1 MIPSAT
7 CCYLQKEMLSVP
19 TKDPIVA
26 LTQQNAVEC
35 AHKQCNNAR
44 LHNTIMD
51 NNMID
56 YNFIVINV
64 VAIIIKL
71 YNLLAI

>member
-1 MIPSAT
+1 MVCTLILIPISNYCYTSCICIDIHAIDEPVLVFHWSHGMIPSAT

-35 AHKQCNNAR
+35 AH
-44 LHNTIMD
+44 
-51 NNMID
+51 
-56 YNFIVINV
+56 
-64 VAIIIKL
+64 
-71 YNLLAI
+71 